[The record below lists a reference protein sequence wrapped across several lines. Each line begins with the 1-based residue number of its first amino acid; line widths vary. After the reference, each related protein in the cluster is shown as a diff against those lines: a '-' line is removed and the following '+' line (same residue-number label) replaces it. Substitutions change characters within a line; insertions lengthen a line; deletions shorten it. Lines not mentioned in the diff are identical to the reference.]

1 MNATT
6 KLDMESLRSEIKAQ
20 NEKLLAQG
28 ESLPFLVNGLVVY
41 AKVKSEKAA

>member
-1 MNATT
+1 MKATT
-6 KLDMESLRSEIKAQ
+6 KLEMENLRSEIKAQ

-41 AKVKSEKAA
+41 AKIKSDKAA

>member
-1 MNATT
+1 MERTT
-6 KLDMESLRSEIKAQ
+6 KLDTDILRKEIKAQ

-41 AKVKSEKAA
+41 AQVKSEKAA